1 MKQYHKV
8 ITIAGTDSGGGAGV
22 PADIKAISANGCYA
36 ACVITAV
43 TAQNTLGVSAVHDIP
58 PEIIKAQAEAV
69 LSDIGADAIKIGML
83 SKTETVNAVADV
95 LADSPTPNIVL
106 DTVMV
111 STSGHR
117 LLQPDAIDAL
127 RNNLMPKALL
137 ITPNIPEAEVLLD
150 EKITMQSQLDDCA
163 RRLSDIAGN
172 SVLLKAG
179 HLEDT
184 DQLIDVLYNKVS
196 GKLSYYPFHR
206 INTVNT
212 HGTGCTLSA
221 AIASHLALGCTL
233 EDAVARAEEYLHK
246 ALEAGAEYE
255 IGRGHGPV
263 KHFV

>member
-1 MKQYHKV
+1 
-8 ITIAGTDSGGGAGV
+8 
-22 PADIKAISANGCYA
+22 
-36 ACVITAV
+36 
-43 TAQNTLGVSAVHDIP
+43 
-58 PEIIKAQAEAV
+58 
-69 LSDIGADAIKIGML
+69 
-83 SKTETVNAVADV
+83 
-95 LADSPTPNIVL
+95 
-106 DTVMV
+106 
-111 STSGHR
+111 
-117 LLQPDAIDAL
+117 
-127 RNNLMPKALL
+127 
-137 ITPNIPEAEVLLD
+137 
-150 EKITMQSQLDDCA
+150 
-163 RRLSDIAGN
+163 
-172 SVLLKAG
+172 LLKAG

-233 EDAVARAEEYLHK
+233 EDAVAKAEEYLHK